1 MRLAILAVAVAFPI
15 ASTAAA
21 SPPRLLADPFQDRAV
36 LQRDKPV
43 ALWGQAAPGER
54 LSIALGE
61 SRTTARAGA
70 DGKWRASLPAM
81 KAGGPYRLTVR
92 TAGGAEQKLDDILIG
107 DVWLCSG
114 QSNMVLQVH
123 RALDSRVEIAG
134 ASDSDI
140 RMMTV
145 PNDTSLVP
153 IDGFKRPVSWQLTS
167 PATVPEF
174 SAACYFFASELRKT
188 VKVPM
193 GLVNASWGGSAIS
206 SWMDEAAL
214 RRIEGLEEP
223 LSVLADYRADP
234 ERGNARWGALWQKWW
249 RARSGDAPGAE
260 PWSTPV
266 DGMWKPVP
274 AFTPWEN
281 WPDAGLGSFNGMLW
295 YRTSVMLT
303 AAQAAGGATL
313 RLGSIED
320 VDQSFVNGQ
329 PIGNTS
335 APGAD
340 REYAL
345 PAGLLRPGENS
356 ITVNVLDTYGTGGMT
371 GPAGKRAL
379 HLADGTALP
388 LDTGWFYRAV
398 PTATGYPPRT
408 PWEATGG
415 LSTIGNA
422 MIAPLGQYAFKGALW
437 YQGESDVERADSYAV
452 RLAGLMR
459 DWRQRFGADL
469 PFLIVQI
476 AGYGAATAAP
486 ADSSSARLREAQRRA
501 VEADGNAALAV
512 TIDIGERTDIHPAN
526 KQELA
531 RRLARAARH
540 LIYGEAALSP
550 SGPRPL
556 SATRAAEGVIVRFGE
571 VERALVSYSAARP
584 IGFELCDAAAR
595 TCRFVDAGAVG
606 DSVTLDARGG
616 PAERVRF
623 CWADSPVCNLYDG
636 SGLPV
641 GPFELPIAQ

>member
-1 MRLAILAVAVAFPI
+1 MRLAALAAAAAISVA
-15 ASTAAA
+15 SAATA
-21 SPPRLLADPFQDRAV
+21 SPPRLLADPFQDHAV
-36 LQRDKPV
+36 LQRDKPI
-43 ALWGQAAPGER
+43 ALWGRAAPGAR
-54 LSIALGE
+54 LTVTLGE
-61 SRTTARAGA
+61 SRGTARATA
-70 DGKWRASLPAM
+70 DGTWRASLPAM
-81 KAGGPYRLTVR
+81 KAGGPYRLTIR
-92 TAGGAEQKLDDILIG
+92 TAEGAEQSVEDVLIG

-123 RALDSRVEIAG
+123 RALDSRAEIAG
-134 ASDSDI
+134 ATDSAI
-140 RMMTV
+140 RMLTV

-153 IDGFKRPVSWQLTS
+153 LDGFRRPVSWQVTS

-174 SAACYFFASELRKT
+174 SAACYYYARELRKT

-193 GLVNASWGGSAIS
+193 GLINASWGGSAIS

-214 RRIEGLEEP
+214 RQVGGLDEP

-234 ERGNARWGALWQKWW
+234 ARGNARWGALWESWW

-260 PWSTPV
+260 PWNAHV
-266 DGMWKPVP
+266 DDMWKPVP
-274 AFTPWEN
+274 AFTAWES
-281 WPDAGLGSFNGMLW
+281 WQGAGLDQFNGMVW
-295 YRTSVMLT
+295 YRTSVTLT
-303 AAQAAGGATL
+303 AAQAAGAVTL
-313 RLGSIED
+313 LLGGIED
-320 VDQSFVNGQ
+320 VDQSFVNGR

-345 PAGLLRPGENS
+345 PAGALRAGDNS
-356 ITVNVLDTYGTGGMT
+356 IVVNVLDTYGTGGMID
-371 GPAGKRAL
+371 PASKRAL
-379 HLADGTALP
+379 KLANGTTIP
-388 LDTGWFYRAV
+388 LEGLWRYR
-398 PTATGYPPRT
+398 TAPAAMGYPPRT

-422 MIAPLGQYAFKGALW
+422 MIAPLGQYGFRGVLW

-476 AGYGAATAAP
+476 ANYGAASTTP
-486 ADSSSARLREAQRRA
+486 VDSGAARLREAQRQA

-512 TIDIGERTDIHPAN
+512 TIDIGERSDIHPAN

-540 LIYGEAALSP
+540 LIYGETALSP

-556 SATRAAEGVIVRFGE
+556 SATRTAQGVAVRFGD
-571 VERALVSYSAARP
+571 VAGSLVSYSAARP
-584 IGFELCDAAAR
+584 IGFELCDAAGR
-595 TCRFVDAGAVG
+595 TCRFVDARAVG
-606 DSVTLDARGG
+606 DTVTLDAGDG
-616 PAERVRF
+616 PYALVRF

-636 SGLPV
+636 SGLPA
-641 GPFELPIAQ
+641 GPFELPVR